1 MKYCLKTENSCLKI
15 QTKTPPK
22 FVGITFCHPP
32 NLGGFEGKRVIKK
45 LNILTFHVKEIT
57 FCSRF

>member
-1 MKYCLKTENSCLKI
+1 MKYYLKTENCCLKI

-22 FVGITFCHPP
+22 ICWDYFLPSP

-45 LNILTFHVKEIT
+45 LNILTFHVKEFT